1 MTDLHRAVLRRFAN
15 RDGHGLPFVAS
26 RKLMNTAEIAKD
38 LSYPESKIATILA
51 EALAYTRAARL
62 RA

>member
-1 MTDLHRAVLRRFAN
+1 MTDLHRAVLRRFNN
-15 RDGHGLPFVAS
+15 RDGHGLPYIAA
-26 RKLMNTAEIAKD
+26 RKPMNSAEIAKE
-38 LSYPESKIATILA
+38 LCLPESKIATIIA